1 MSETN
6 VWGDD
11 FMERAPSARFLTS
24 YLLANPHI
32 KVLNVNS
39 PWGAGKSFFL
49 NRWRAELGKEHVCIF
64 FNAWESDYSAEP
76 LVALITCIEQQT
88 MDGLSLGSTSAGKN
102 VIKTTTTLMR
112 KAAPLI
118 AKGLVKKFSG
128 VEIDEILGK
137 DSDEQAGEI
146 AKGVVEDLIK
156 EQSKTETHVE
166 EFKCA
171 ILEKLS
177 NAATNFNLKKP
188 AFIFIDEL
196 DRCRPTYAI
205 ELLERV
211 KHFFELE
218 DCRFIVASDSTQL
231 AHSVRAVYGEKF
243 SSERYLGR
251 FFDAEF
257 RLDNTNIFGIAKQQN
272 FDYPYV
278 RLQIRS
284 SGVAGVNGKSSRVE
298 PKNNTIV
305 VKDSEFP
312 QYALILVGMARYFKV
327 ELREMIRYAQQIK
340 SMASAL
346 PEHEFH
352 YFWAAYLIF
361 SKSADESL
369 YQALAIPEKA
379 SSAIDNFD
387 GGGAVPVNFAFPRGH
402 ETIADIAKFYARIL
416 HATQDE
422 FNGMVNNSEGWRQ
435 SVIYGVNDNKD
446 IFLSY
451 RKIVELAHQIS

>member
-1 MSETN
+1 
-6 VWGDD
+6 
-11 FMERAPSARFLTS
+11 MERAPSAKFLTL

-49 NRWRAELGKEHVCIF
+49 NRWRAELGREHVCIF
-64 FNAWESDYSAEP
+64 FNAWENDYSAEP

-102 VIKTTTTLMR
+102 VITTTTTLMR

-118 AKGLVKKFSG
+118 AKGLVKKFTG
-128 VEIDEILGK
+128 IEVDGILGK
-137 DSDEQAGEI
+137 DGDEQAGDF
-146 AKGVVEDLIK
+146 AKDVVEDLIK
-156 EQSKTETHVE
+156 EQSKTELHVD
-166 EFKCA
+166 EFKSA

-177 NAATNFNLKKP
+177 SAAENNNLKKP

-243 SSERYLGR
+243 SSERYLSR

-257 RLDNTNIFGIAKQQN
+257 RLDNSNIFGVAKQHG
-272 FDYPYV
+272 FEYTCV
-278 RLQIRS
+278 RLHIRI
-284 SGVAGVNGKSSRVE
+284 SGVAGTDGRNQRVE
-298 PKNNTIV
+298 PKNNTIF
-305 VKDSEFP
+305 VKEKSFP
-312 QYALILVGMARYFKV
+312 EHALLLVGMARYFKV
-327 ELREMIRYAQQIK
+327 ELREMLRYAQQIK

-361 SKSADESL
+361 SKSADEDL
-369 YQALAIPEKA
+369 YQDLANPEKA
-379 SSAIDNFD
+379 SGAIESFD
-387 GGGAVPVNFAFPRGH
+387 DDKAVPVNYAFPSGH
-402 ETIADIAKFYARIL
+402 ESIAEVARYYARIL

-422 FNGMVNNSEGWRQ
+422 LRGLFNNSEGWRL
-435 SVIYGVNDNKD
+435 SVISAVSDHRE

-451 RKIVELAHQIS
+451 RKIVELAHRVS